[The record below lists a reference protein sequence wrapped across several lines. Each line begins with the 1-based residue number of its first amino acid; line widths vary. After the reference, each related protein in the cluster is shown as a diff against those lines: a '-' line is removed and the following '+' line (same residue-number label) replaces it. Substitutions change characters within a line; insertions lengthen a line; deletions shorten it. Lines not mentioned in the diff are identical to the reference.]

1 MAYAQVLSAIPSK
14 ITAGTSV
21 SWLVSLPS
29 FPASSGWTLT
39 YTLVSPSAQVQ
50 VTSTPS
56 GVDHLLEVPLAESAT
71 WSPNKYSWQS
81 HVSNGTERY
90 QVDAGAV
97 EILADYADATTGT
110 DTRTWLDKAI
120 EALQAAIAGRASAT
134 QLTQSLPNGLQV
146 QHMTLEAQIAAL
158 KRLKAMRASKNHG
171 LKNIMRSRKVS
182 F

>member
-1 MAYAQVLSAIPSK
+1 MAYAQVSDRIPSK

-21 SWLVSLPS
+21 SWLVSLPAFS
-29 FPASSGWTLT
+29 ASDGWTLT

-56 GVDHLLEVPLAESAT
+56 GVDHLFEIPLADSAD
-71 WSPNKYSWQS
+71 WSPGKYSWQS
-81 HVSNGTERY
+81 HASNGTERY
-90 QVDAGAV
+90 QVDAGTV
-97 EILADYADATTGT
+97 EIVTDYAGATTGT

-146 QHMTLEAQIAAL
+146 QHMTLLQQQEAL
-158 KRLKAMRASKNHG
+158 DWCLNKRLVANGKWHRQITPRFKN
-171 LKNIMRSRKVS
+171 
-182 F
+182 

>member
-1 MAYAQVLSAIPSK
+1 MAYAQVSDRIPSK

-21 SWLVSLPS
+21 SWLIALPA
-29 FPASSGWTLT
+29 FPASSGWTLA

-56 GVDHLLEVPLAESAT
+56 GVDHLFEIPLADSADWT
-71 WSPNKYSWQS
+71 PAKYSWQS

-90 QVDAGAV
+90 QIDAGTV
-97 EILADYADATTGT
+97 DILADFAESADGR
-110 DTRTWLDKAI
+110 DTRTWLDTAI

-134 QLTQSLPNGLQV
+134 QLSQSLPNGLQV

-158 KRLKAMRASKNHG
+158 KRLKAMRASKTRS
-171 LKNIMRSRKVS
+171 LKNIMKTRKVA

>member
-1 MAYAQVLSAIPSK
+1 MAYAQVSDRIPSK

-21 SWLVSLPS
+21 SWLVVLPA

-56 GVDHLLEVPLAESAT
+56 GVDHLFEIPLADSAD
-71 WSPNKYSWQS
+71 WSPGKYSWQS

-90 QVDAGAV
+90 QVDAGTV
-97 EILADYADATTGT
+97 DIVGDYAGATTGT

-134 QLTQSLPNGLQV
+134 QLTQSLPNGLQI
-146 QHMTLEAQIAAL
+146 QHMTILQQQEAL
-158 KRLKAMRASKNHG
+158 DWCLNKRRAMSGKWHRKISPRFKN
-171 LKNIMRSRKVS
+171 
-182 F
+182 